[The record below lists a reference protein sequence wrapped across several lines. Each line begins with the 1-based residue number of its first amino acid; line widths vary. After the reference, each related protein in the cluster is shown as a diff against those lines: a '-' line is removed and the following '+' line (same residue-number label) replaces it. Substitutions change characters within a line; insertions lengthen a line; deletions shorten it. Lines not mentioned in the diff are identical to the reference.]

1 MKRCKQL
8 ASSLAKEEEAQT
20 QQVTPAVTCITNI
33 PPPPPHTF
41 YYYLPEL
48 VMVTWA
54 ILMAMAMAGEGAG
67 REGGSSKKGAP
78 QQLCQARS
86 IACGTEK
93 GGILNRLLN
102 MRLAI
107 TY

>member
-1 MKRCKQL
+1 
-8 ASSLAKEEEAQT
+8 
-20 QQVTPAVTCITNI
+20 
-33 PPPPPHTF
+33 
-41 YYYLPEL
+41 
-48 VMVTWA
+48 MVTWA

-67 REGGSSKKGAP
+67 REGGRSQKGAP

-86 IACGTEK
+86 VACGTEK

-107 TY
+107 TYLRTKDTVLSSSRKYSKSV